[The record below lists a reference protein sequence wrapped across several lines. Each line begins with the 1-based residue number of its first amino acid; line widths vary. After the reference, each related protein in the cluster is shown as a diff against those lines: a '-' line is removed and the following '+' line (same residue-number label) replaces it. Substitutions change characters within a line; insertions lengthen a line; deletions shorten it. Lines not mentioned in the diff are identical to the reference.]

1 MSLSWTFEE
10 KRDEALRGPIDAHF
24 LRHDSTVVD
33 ADGWYRV
40 ITPSTPW
47 PAVNEIVISALD
59 ERDPEPEIDRLLA
72 EYREHDLPLKWC
84 VYPWTKPADLG
95 ERLVRRGAIS
105 WRARGMV
112 ASTALTLA
120 LPEGASVERIDR
132 ETFPAYLDVMVR
144 GWELPPAE
152 ASFMRERMGSLL
164 ARAEPPVQLFVARWR
179 GEVAASAATLLK
191 ERSGYLMGAN
201 VLPEFRGRGLYRALL
216 RGRLAALDAMGIELA
231 TTHAREHTSA
241 PMLEHLGFETVF
253 RYTMY
258 QLNPRL
264 PLG

>member
-1 MSLSWTFEE
+1 MSFTLEE
-10 KRDEALRGPIDAHF
+10 KRAETLRGPIDPHF

-33 ADGWYRV
+33 TDGWYRV

-47 PAVNEIVISALD
+47 PAVNEVVLSALD
-59 ERDPEPEIDRLLA
+59 EHDPEPEIERLVA
-72 EYREHDLPLKWC
+72 AYREHDLPLKWC

-112 ASTALTLA
+112 TGTALELA

-132 ETFPAYLDVMVR
+132 ATFPTYLDAMVR
-144 GWELPPAE
+144 GWELPPIE
-152 ASFMRERMGSLL
+152 ASFMHERMGSLL
-164 ARAEPPVQLFVARWR
+164 SRPEPPVQLFVARWH
-179 GEVAASAATLLK
+179 GEVAASAATMLK

-201 VLPEFRGRGLYRALL
+201 VLPAFRGCGLYRALL
-216 RGRLAALDAMGIELA
+216 RGRLAALSAMGIELA
-231 TTHAREHTSA
+231 TTQAREQTSA
-241 PMLEHLGFETVF
+241 PILEHLGFETVF
-253 RYTMY
+253 RYKMY

-264 PLG
+264 PMG